1 MVIIRGLS
9 DFLGR
14 LGGLLSDI
22 WNAAEPIVILIYLA
36 MFLFISLFVW
46 RQSGKGA
53 VTLAVAFFIL
63 LAGEAYRL
71 IPRIVTSITP
81 KSPLPDG

>member
-22 WNAAEPIVILIYLA
+22 WNTAEPIVILIYLA

-46 RQSGKGA
+46 RQSGKA
-53 VTLAVAFFIL
+53 LSRWLSHSLFCWPEKHT
-63 LAGEAYRL
+63 
-71 IPRIVTSITP
+71 
-81 KSPLPDG
+81 D